1 MILVMMQVELMF
13 QIEIIILHWILQ
25 GEAKLKS
32 TWGCNLIN
40 WYLK

>member
-13 QIEIIILHWILQ
+13 QIEIIILHRILQ
-25 GEAKLKS
+25 GEAKKKS
-32 TWGCNLIN
+32 SWGCNLIN